1 MIKKIMQ
8 YLWLCLAVVVGYAA
22 SSNYAYA
29 DYSLTELRIAAT
41 IALEAGSSGQK
52 YKTPMENVARVIQ
65 QRHVE
70 GKGNASWIE
79 ILYGGASWFE
89 HSRGFASKS
98 ADELMVYIKAKAGNN
113 WQHALQ
119 LAQMANNHSLAP
131 LKVNGTIANG
141 FIKGYRGKY
150 GAKLFTDDVGHDFF
164 NTTLGDQHKVAFCVT
179 DAKGRCIKENN
190 KYKKIDMKGL
200 SENSPRQ
207 STDWNYSGI
216 DNLIKKGSNGKYD
229 VAADNSG
236 YSYATGNG
244 DSGSYSNGGSSAAAK
259 HNYEPSEGHENAQMC
274 SMANI
279 QRSYGADND
288 FCWYCSV
295 VITMTNAYLKAAGAA
310 LPSAI
315 ALGKLI
321 LQLGFL
327 IWLAYYILQQ
337 VSSFNPVQ
345 PSKMLQDILVMG
357 FKVALAAL
365 AVDAANSVI
374 VDYFINPIG
383 ELGTDYG
390 MALYDKLI
398 Q

>member
-41 IALEAGSSGQK
+41 IALEAGANGVK
-52 YKTPMENVARVIQ
+52 YKKPMENVARVIQ
-65 QRHVE
+65 QRHVSE
-70 GKGNASWIE
+70 KGKASWIE
-79 ILYGGASWFE
+79 VLYGHSSWFE

-98 ADELMVYIKAKAGNN
+98 ADELMVYIKAKTGNN
-113 WQHALQ
+113 WKHALE
-119 LAQMANNHSLAP
+119 LAQLVNNHGLAP
-131 LKVNGTIANG
+131 LTVNGKVANG
-141 FIKGYRGKY
+141 FMRNYRGTY
-150 GAKLFTDDVGHDFF
+150 GPKLFTDDVGHDFF
-164 NTTLGDQHKVAFCVT
+164 STNLGSLHTVAF
-179 DAKGRCIKENN
+179 KRGRENLN
-190 KYKKIDMKGL
+190 GL

-229 VAADNSG
+229 VAADGSSYN
-236 YSYATGNG
+236 YATGNG

-259 HNYEPSEGHENAQMC
+259 HNYEPSEGHKNAQMC

-345 PSKMLQDILVMG
+345 PSKILQDILVMG